1 MKKNV
6 MMRIASFLLI
16 AVLISTSAIS
26 GTYAKY
32 VTADSGKDQARVAK
46 FGVRVDVAGTMFAE
60 AYDSVGDGND
70 ASIATGANITV
81 NSDKSHGV
89 VNDLV
94 APGTKGDMAEIKL
107 SGTPEV
113 DVIVN
118 YEATKVDLNGW
129 ADADGYYCPLVITIN
144 GTDKYYLDSYLNE
157 EEAENVIKEAIKK
170 YSKTYEANTDLS
182 TKADEN
188 LDISWEWPFY
198 TSDEND
204 ISDTYLGDS
213 AAGMNDGKS
222 AATIEIEVKCT
233 VTQID

>member
-1 MKKNV
+1 
-6 MMRIASFLLI
+6 MMRLASFLLV

-32 VTADSGKDQARVAK
+32 VTADSGSDMARVAK
-46 FGVRVDVAGTMFAE
+46 FGVTVDVAGTMFAE

-70 ASIATGANITV
+70 AVVTASSNITV
-81 NSDKSHGV
+81 QSDGSYANT
-89 VNDLV
+89 NDLV
-94 APGTKGDMAEIKL
+94 APGTKGDMAAITITGK
-107 SGTPEV
+107 PEV

-129 ADADGYYCPLVITIN
+129 ADKDGYYCPLVITIN
-144 GTDKYYLDSYLNE
+144 GTDKYYLDSYTSEL
-157 EEAENVIKEAIKK
+157 EAENVIKEAIKN
-170 YSKTYEANTDLS
+170 YSKTYDANTNLAE
-182 TKADEN
+182 KATEN
-188 LDISWEWPFY
+188 LTISWEWPFY